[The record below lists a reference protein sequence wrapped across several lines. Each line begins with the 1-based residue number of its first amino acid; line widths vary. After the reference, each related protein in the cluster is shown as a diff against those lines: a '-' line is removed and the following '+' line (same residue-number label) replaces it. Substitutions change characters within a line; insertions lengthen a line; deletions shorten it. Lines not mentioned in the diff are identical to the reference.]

1 MTMTN
6 SHQKTFRL
14 LILLILA
21 AAMPLLAAQTP
32 QTTQTSQPIG
42 RVDPGYIIGPL
53 DEVSVTVR
61 SPIPQPEFSGHNY
74 RVQNDGTIILPN
86 LTNPVKIGGMNVQ
99 QAREVIRKAL
109 MDSRQYQDPQ
119 VDVNVT
125 DYRHTTVTVQGAVR
139 GPGSVQMRADR
150 MTIPDAISAAGGFL
164 PGAGS
169 RVWVRGGPNRPKPEP
184 GILVDETGE
193 VYRKDDILQGKV
205 QDVRVF
211 DGDTITVEVAPH
223 YYVTGYVK
231 SSSSEYNWE
240 PGITLQRAIALAGGA
255 SPDGA
260 LNRVSIT
267 RLDPKTGEYKEAK
280 LNKKDKMATL
290 IEPNDVIKVPKKRM

>member
-1 MTMTN
+1 M
-6 SHQKTFRL
+6 KTLRL
-14 LILLILA
+14 LTLLVLA
-21 AAMPLLAAQTP
+21 AAMPIAAQTTTP
-32 QTTQTSQPIG
+32 QTNQPIG
-42 RVDPGYIIGPL
+42 RVDPGYIIGNN

-61 SPIPQPEFSGHNY
+61 TPILQPEFSAHNY

-86 LTNPVKIGGMNVQ
+86 LTNPVKISGMTVQ
-99 QAREVIRKAL
+99 GAREVIRKAL
-109 MDSRQYQDPQ
+109 VDSKQYQDPT

-125 DYRHTTVTVQGAVR
+125 DYRHTSVTVQGAVR
-139 GPGSVQMRADR
+139 GPGNVPLRADR

-169 RVWVRGGPNRPKPEP
+169 RVWVRGGPSRPKPEP
-184 GILVDETGE
+184 GILVEDNGE

-205 QDVRVF
+205 QDVRVY

-260 LNRVSIT
+260 LNRVSIE
-267 RLDPKTGEYKEAK
+267 RLDPKTGEFKEAK
-280 LNKKDKMATL
+280 LNKKDKMATI

>member
-1 MTMTN
+1 MRTLR
-6 SHQKTFRL
+6 FPAL
-14 LILLILA
+14 LIFA
-21 AAMPLLAAQTP
+21 AAMPLAAAQT
-32 QTTQTSQPIG
+32 QQSQQPAQPVG
-42 RVDPGYIIGPL
+42 RADPGYIIGVL

-61 SPIPQPEFSGHNY
+61 SPILQPEFSAKNY
-74 RVQNDGTIILPN
+74 RVQNDGTIILPA
-86 LTNPVKIGGMNVQ
+86 LVNPVKISGMNVQ
-99 QAREVIRKAL
+99 GARDVIRKAL
-109 MDSRQYQDPQ
+109 IDSGQYQDPT

-125 DYRHTTVTVQGAVR
+125 DYRHTSVTVQGAVR
-139 GPGSVQMRADR
+139 GPGNVQMRADR

-205 QDVRVF
+205 QDVTVY

-231 SSSSEYNWE
+231 NSSSEYNWE
-240 PGITLQRAIALAGGA
+240 PGITLQRAIALAGGP

-260 LNRVSIT
+260 LNRVSID
-267 RLDPKTGEYKEAK
+267 RLDPKTGVFTQAK